1 MEATN
6 EGKESKIA
14 RFLEVFGNIFTL
26 NVLFAVSCIPV
37 ITIGPALAAMYSVAL
52 KMVRKEEG
60 PIWKSYK
67 TAFAE
72 NFKKSILAWL
82 IVLAAL
88 FIIWGEYVYVCN
100 FEGNIAAAYIVVIV
114 VELVLMAFTLPFL
127 FPLIARY
134 DNTLANTFK
143 NAFLLSV
150 SNFGS
155 WLKIFLTWFAPL
167 FLSIWYPEIFL
178 LTWYMWLLLI
188 FGLIA
193 YGTSFTMRKVFDK
206 ISEVQGAADKKE
218 EKN

>member
-1 MEATN
+1 
-6 EGKESKIA
+6 
-14 RFLEVFGNIFTL
+14 
-26 NVLFAVSCIPV
+26 
-37 ITIGPALAAMYSVAL
+37 
-52 KMVRKEEG
+52 
-60 PIWKSYK
+60 
-67 TAFAE
+67 
-72 NFKKSILAWL
+72 
-82 IVLAAL
+82 
-88 FIIWGEYVYVCN
+88 VYVCN

-155 WLKIFLTWFAPL
+155 WLKIFFAWFAPL

-218 EKN
+218 EEN